1 MRLNDK
7 VGGRA
12 KLETERVIDLLCA
25 VLSGELQF
33 VNIISANKVA
43 ILCSVN
49 LLHYL
54 NIACTGH
61 SVESTHKT
69 ILTCTRIYIATSQ
82 MHKIS
87 SYMFRH
93 FMSEIIRESSQ

>member
-1 MRLNDK
+1 MCCLQSD
-7 VGGRA
+7 
-12 KLETERVIDLLCA
+12 
-25 VLSGELQF
+25 ELQF
-33 VNIISANKVA
+33 VNISSAKKVA
-43 ILCSVN
+43 ILCSVD

-54 NIACTGH
+54 NIACTVY

-69 ILTCTRIYIATSQ
+69 TLTCVRTHRATQQ

-93 FMSEIIRESSQ
+93 SMSAIIR